1 MPKTFIL
8 GGIGLGLTNSATGI
22 SVARGLFSSFKK
34 NENDI
39 TVCLSGNPNVGKS
52 TVFNALTG
60 LHQHTGN
67 WTGKTVETAVGNF
80 VSHGRRI
87 ILIDTPGTYSLTPHS
102 KEEEVARDFI
112 LNGDAKV
119 NVTVCDST
127 ALERNLNLI
136 LQIIKE
142 KRNTILCL
150 NFADEIKPRGIK
162 IDSKRLSAALG
173 IPVIKISARKNIGLD
188 RLCDEII
195 KMADIGNV
203 KADTLGELTG
213 ENINE
218 KAKDIYN
225 SCVMSTKNPRE
236 KDIKIDKIL
245 TGRLTAFPFMLLL
258 LALTFWIT
266 IKGAN
271 YPTELLQNLLFSLED
286 KLYVWLQN
294 IGIPLFLNELLIH
307 GIFRVVAWIVAVM
320 LPPMAI
326 FFPLFTLLEDSGY
339 LPRIAFSLD
348 RCFKK
353 CNACGK
359 QSLTMCMGFGCNAAG
374 IIGCRIIDS
383 PRERLIAI
391 LTNSFVPCNGRF
403 PLLIS
408 IITMFFV
415 TGFGGSF
422 FSAIILTAFILLGI
436 IMTFL
441 VSYLLSKTLLRGVP
455 SSFTLE
461 LPPYRRPEI
470 VKTLTRSVFDRT
482 LFVLGRAVISAIP
495 AGLIIWICANVTVG
509 DASLLNIISAFL
521 DPFAKCLGLDGV
533 ILFAFILALPANEIV
548 IPIVI
553 MAYMGNSTL
562 GSITDLAV
570 LKQLFLDNGW
580 TLLTAINVMLFSLFH
595 WPCMTSLLT
604 IRKETGSIK
613 WSIIA
618 FILPTL
624 VGMLICFI
632 TTIVY
637 KIMF

>member
-1 MPKTFIL
+1 M
-8 GGIGLGLTNSATGI
+8 GLTNSAMGI
-22 SVARGLFSSFKK
+22 SVVKDLFSSFK
-34 NENDI
+34 NDESDI

-67 WTGKTVETAVGNF
+67 WTGKTVETAVGSFRYN
-80 VSHGRRI
+80 GRRI
-87 ILIDTPGTYSLTPHS
+87 ILIDTPGTYSLIPHS

-119 NVTVCDST
+119 NVTVCDAT

-136 LQIIKE
+136 LQIILE
-142 KRNTILCL
+142 KPNTVLCL
-150 NFADEIKPRGIK
+150 NFADEIKSRGIK
-162 IDSKRLSAALG
+162 IDIDKLSDLLH
-173 IPVIKISARKNIGLD
+173 IPVVKISARKNEGLNS
-188 RLCDEII
+188 LCDEII
-195 KMADIGNV
+195 KLSDMGNI
-203 KADTLGELTG
+203 KPFPKTQI
-213 ENINE
+213 NINE
-218 KAKDIYN
+218 QARVIYN

-236 KDIKIDKIL
+236 RDIKIDKIL
-245 TGRLTAFPFMLLL
+245 TGKITAFPFMLLL

-271 YPTELLQNLLFSLED
+271 YPTELLQHLLFSLED
-286 KLYVWLQN
+286 KLYSLLNQTGMP
-294 IGIPLFLNELLIH
+294 IIINELLIH

-339 LPRIAFSLD
+339 LPRIAFCLD

-391 LTNSFVPCNGRF
+391 LTNAFVPCNGRF

-408 IITMFFV
+408 IITMFLI
-415 TGFGGSF
+415 TGIGSSLT
-422 FSAIILTAFILLGI
+422 SALILTAFILLGI
-436 IMTFL
+436 FMTL
-441 VSYLLSKTLLRGVP
+441 IVSFLLSKTILKGVP

-461 LPPYRRPEI
+461 LPPYRKPEI
-470 VKTLTRSVFDRT
+470 IKTLTRSVFDRT

-495 AGLIIWICANVTVG
+495 AGLIIFLFANINIG
-509 DASLLNIISAFL
+509 DASILNIVASFL
-521 DPFAKCLGLDGV
+521 DPFASLLGLDGV
-533 ILFAFILALPANEIV
+533 ILLAFILALPANEIV

-553 MAYMGNSTL
+553 MAYMGTSALN
-562 GSITDLAV
+562 SITDLNV
-570 LKQLFLDNGW
+570 LREVFIDNGW
-580 TLLTAINVMLFSLFH
+580 TMLTAINTMLFSLFH

-604 IRKETGSIK
+604 IRKETGSLK
-613 WSIIA
+613 WSAIA
-618 FILPTL
+618 FILPTI
-624 VGMLICFI
+624 VGMLLCFI
-632 TTIVY
+632 STLIY
-637 KIMF
+637 KLLF

>member
-8 GGIGLGLTNSATGI
+8 EVIILGLTSSATGI
-22 SVARGLFSSFKK
+22 SVAKGLFSSFKK
-34 NENDI
+34 SENDI

-80 VSHGRRI
+80 TVRGRRI
-87 ILIDTPGTYSLTPHS
+87 VLIDTPGTYSLTPHS

-112 LNGDAKV
+112 LGGDAKV
-119 NVTVCDST
+119 NVAVCDAT

-142 KRNTILCL
+142 KHNTILCL
-150 NFADEIKPRGIK
+150 NFADEIKSRGIK
-162 IDSKRLSAALG
+162 IDQKKLEAALG
-173 IPVIKISARKNIGLD
+173 IPVIKVSARKNIGLD
-188 RLCDEII
+188 TLCDEII
-195 KMADIGNV
+195 KMADMGNL
-203 KADTLGELTG
+203 KPNIFSELND
-213 ENINE
+213 ENINK
-218 KAKDIYN
+218 KAKEIFN

-236 KDIKIDKIL
+236 RDIKIDKLL
-245 TGRLTAFPFMLLL
+245 TGKITAFPFMLLL
-258 LALTFWIT
+258 LAITFWIT

-271 YPTELLQNLLFSLED
+271 YPTELLQSLLFTLED
-286 KLYVWLQN
+286 KLYVWFQS

-339 LPRIAFSLD
+339 LPRIAFCLD

-391 LTNSFVPCNGRF
+391 LTNAFVPCNGRF

-415 TGFGGSF
+415 TGLGGSF
-422 FSAIILTAFILLGI
+422 LSAIILTAFILLGI
-436 IMTFL
+436 FMTFA

-495 AGLIIWICANVTVG
+495 AGLIIWVCANVTVG
-509 DASLLNIISAFL
+509 DASLLNVISEFL

-553 MAYMGNSTL
+553 MAYMGNSTI

-580 TLLTAINVMLFSLFH
+580 TILTAINVMLFSLFH

-613 WSIIA
+613 WSVIA

-624 VGMLICFI
+624 VGMVLCFI
-632 TTIVY
+632 TTLIY
-637 KIMF
+637 NFAF